1 MSSLRNVVVFACVLL
16 VASGAWAQEPGAA
29 GQAYP
34 KVEPVLSH
42 IPAGSLGF
50 AVIPNARGTA
60 GKVDKFI
67 ADIGLAK
74 MLPSPDPDHPE
85 KKASVLDLMRAAAR
99 LGPGFNPNGG
109 VAVVMLDPKP
119 FGIDLLELIPGA
131 QGAKAGSAPGSW
143 ASTLI
148 PGAQGAKAR
157 PMEMAGPGEAPDKP
171 KGKIPFVIFVPG
183 KSVKDLFGAYP
194 MEAAGKYT
202 LVNLRMG
209 PTYAAKLG
217 SYVLL
222 SPSDKAL
229 DAVLSAGKKAAAE
242 LPAEHARIMA
252 DSDLAY
258 YINAKVAGPIFEGFL
273 KKAQEQIIAQAGPL
287 GPLMGFYMGF
297 YRDLV
302 SQLEA
307 VTVAGRLVPSGLVF
321 EEMVS
326 FKPGTYYAKAIAA
339 ETPSGTLRLDA
350 LPDLPYVL
358 AMGATGQTDEES
370 VKIGRD
376 MVDSLLKSDLLK
388 ALPEEEKDRLRK
400 ISGEMSGQITGMQMV
415 GGGAPAG
422 SGLFGV
428 SFVVKCKNAGKV
440 KALIAE
446 QAKLAQGLV
455 KHFGGDDPDVQK
467 LRIRYVKGLETV
479 GSVTADAVV
488 IEHPDLDKMEEEERT
503 NMKKVLGEDKVRF
516 LVAAADKD
524 TVVVT
529 FGGSRSFLVEAL
541 KAASGAGK
549 IGTRSEDAEA
559 MKYLPKKKT
568 AVVLINGANLYNL
581 IVAGMKTMEP
591 DAELPPFKITCKTPI
606 SMGIGQSGR
615 SAHVV
620 TYVPTQLVK
629 EVVGIFMVFAA
640 AGGPGAAPS
649 VAPDDF

>member
-1 MSSLRNVVVFACVLL
+1 MSWLRNVVVLTCVLP
-16 VASGAWAQEPGAA
+16 VASGAWAQEPDAA
-29 GQAYP
+29 GPAHP

-74 MLPSPDPDHPE
+74 MLPSLDPDNPD

-109 VAVVMLDPKP
+109 VAVVMLDPKG
-119 FGIDLLELIPGA
+119 FEIDLLELIPGA
-131 QGAKAGSAPGSW
+131 PG
-143 ASTLI
+143 
-148 PGAQGAKAR
+148 PKAR
-157 PMEMAGPGEAPDKP
+157 PMEMAGPGEAAGKP
-171 KGKIPFVIFVPG
+171 KPKLPFVIFVPG
-183 KSVKDLFGAYP
+183 KSIEDVFGAYP

-229 DAVLSAGKKAAAE
+229 DAVMTARKKAAAE

-252 DSDLAY
+252 TSDLAY
-258 YINAKVAGPIFEGFL
+258 YINMKVAGPILDEFL
-273 KKAQEQIIAQAGPL
+273 KRTQEQLIAQAGPL

-297 YRDLV
+297 YGDLI

-321 EEMVS
+321 DEMVS
-326 FKPGTYYAKAIAA
+326 FKPGTYYAKAMAA
-339 ETPSGTLRLDA
+339 ETPSGKVRLNA

-428 SFVVKCKNAGKV
+428 SFVVKCKNAEKV

-446 QAKLAQGLV
+446 QAKLAQALI

-488 IEHPDLDKMEEEERT
+488 IEHPDLDQMEEDERAE
-503 NMKKVLGEDKVRF
+503 MKKVLGEDKVRF
-516 LVAAADKD
+516 LVAAADRE

-541 KAASGAGK
+541 KAAASGAGK

-568 AVVLINGANLYNL
+568 AVILINGVNLYNL

-606 SMGIGQSGR
+606 SMGFGQSGK

-620 TYVPTQLVK
+620 MYVPTQLVK
-629 EVVGIFMVFAA
+629 EVVGIFMVFVG
-640 AGGPGAAPS
+640 GGPDAAPPVAPP